1 MTDRV
6 SEISSRDRRAAEKW
20 VMRMLD
26 EPERNAQGLSNWIAQ
41 KPARRDLYLTLMRD
55 VEAAG
60 QAAAH
65 IKLPEPQHRAKSIGL
80 WKAFPVFAAAALLL
94 GLLIASGLFSR
105 SPDPRAS
112 QIAAGEGSPSA
123 FTTKVGEVRTEQLS
137 DGSVLILDTDTVV
150 LVTIGPDSRVV
161 ELRRGRAR
169 FTVAHDKSRPFFV
182 RAGGVETRA
191 TGTVFDV
198 TFRDS
203 VSVHLIEGG
212 VEIRVTGRSDTLPQQ
227 KLMLRPGQ
235 LLAVTH
241 GQNRSVAV
249 ISARPS
255 EQQWVNGVKS
265 FDNVAIGDIIS
276 EANTYSSTKI
286 ELSDPALGEQA
297 LFADLDIRN
306 IERVAEA
313 ISGFLDLTID
323 RSRPNRLLLVPK
335 K

>member
-1 MTDRV
+1 MTDRG
-6 SEISSRDRRAAEKW
+6 SDITARDRRAAEKW

-26 EPERNAQGLSNWIAQ
+26 EPERYAQGLSNWIAQ

-60 QAAAH
+60 QAAAD
-65 IKLPEPQHRAKSIGL
+65 IKLPEPQYRASFTGL
-80 WKAFPVFAAAALLL
+80 WKALPVFAVAALLV
-94 GLLIASGLFSR
+94 GLLIAVGIFSR
-105 SPDPRAS
+105 SPDPS
-112 QIAAGEGSPSA
+112 TTQITAKEESPTA
-123 FTTKVGEVRTEQLS
+123 FRTKVGEVRTEQLA
-137 DGSVLILDTDTVV
+137 DGSVLILDTDTVA
-150 LVTIGPDSRVV
+150 LVTIDADSRVV

-212 VEIRVTGRSDTLPQQ
+212 VEIRVTGRAGGLPQQ
-227 KLMLRPGQ
+227 KLILRPGQ
-235 LLAVTH
+235 FLAVTH
-241 GQNRSVAV
+241 GQYRSVAV
-249 ISARPS
+249 ISAQPS

-286 ELSDPALGEQA
+286 ELSEPALGQQA